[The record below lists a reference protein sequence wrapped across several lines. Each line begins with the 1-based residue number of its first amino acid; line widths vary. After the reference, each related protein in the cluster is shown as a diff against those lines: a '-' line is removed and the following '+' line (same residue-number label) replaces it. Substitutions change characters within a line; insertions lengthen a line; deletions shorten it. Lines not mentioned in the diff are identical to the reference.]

1 MTIEINF
8 DFSILLHHLQKVR
21 HTTGYSNSFSALAL
35 KVADI
40 SRMDLMAD
48 YQALLVLGTNHTG
61 SILMVVPDCYLD
73 CS

>member
-8 DFSILLHHLQKVR
+8 DFSILLHHLQKETD
-21 HTTGYSNSFSALAL
+21 TTVYSNSFSALAL